1 MKNSDSNSES
11 SGEELSV
18 EETLTALQS
27 LIEKMESSEMPL
39 DESLAAFETGIELT
53 RRAQKALSEAEQK
66 VKLLL
71 AEEGEPVLQDMSSGA
86 QE

>member
-1 MKNSDSNSES
+1 MKNSKANT
-11 SGEELSV
+11 EELSV
-18 EETLTALQS
+18 EETLAQLQA

-53 RRAQKALSEAEQK
+53 RRAQKALGEAEQK

-71 AEEGEPVLQDMSSGA
+71 AEEGEPVLADMPTNDGG
-86 QE
+86 